1 LRDKNSELSSSQS
14 SLNDIEINYQRIN
27 SEVMQLRKKYE
38 IEFTQRE
45 EYERKTQE
53 LSRRVN
59 DLENSN
65 RKIAEYENALA
76 LLSQERE
83 RLEMV
88 AKSKVAESSEKEQ
101 RIQQLEYENENF
113 KRKTSSLE
121 NRMKDVDEM
130 TEKIFAYES
139 RMSKMAN
146 EIDRFNRER
155 E

>member
-1 LRDKNSELSSSQS
+1 
-14 SLNDIEINYQRIN
+14 
-27 SEVMQLRKKYE
+27 MRKKYE